1 MGKKGGGKK
10 RKLHVIKCDTENNLK
25 DLKLPCNQQLAGA
38 QLLHINFSGVV
49 LKIVLAAGSSY

>member
-1 MGKKGGGKK
+1 MGKKGGGEK

>member
-1 MGKKGGGKK
+1 MGKKGGEK